1 MQYDIRAQERIQ
13 ESSEGFLM
21 WLLWRQREGLTH
33 YTVGEEQWELVFTN
47 KLVLGNED
55 GDTVT
60 VEAEEASDAEE
71 TLRALQVGKSVLSGS
86 FLLTLENQ
94 DAEMQWELSM
104 DALAQLSA
112 VTAPTVMSDE
122 EDDQAMELIYLL
134 DLAEKAVSSVFCS
147 YLTEKQSDAGLDA
160 KVSNGLRS

>member
-33 YTVGEEQWELVFTN
+33 YESGEEQWELVFTN

-60 VEAEEASDAEE
+60 VEAEDASDAEE
-71 TLRALQVGKSVLSGS
+71 TLRALQVGKIVLSGS
-86 FLLTLENQ
+86 FLLTRENQ
-94 DAEMQWELSM
+94 DAEMQWGMSM
-104 DALAQLSA
+104 DSRAQLSA
-112 VTAPTVMSDE
+112 VTAPAVMSDE

-134 DLAEKAVSSVFCS
+134 DLAEKAVSAVFSS
-147 YLTEKQSDAGLDA
+147 YLTEKQGDASLDSR
-160 KVSNGLRS
+160 VSNGLRS